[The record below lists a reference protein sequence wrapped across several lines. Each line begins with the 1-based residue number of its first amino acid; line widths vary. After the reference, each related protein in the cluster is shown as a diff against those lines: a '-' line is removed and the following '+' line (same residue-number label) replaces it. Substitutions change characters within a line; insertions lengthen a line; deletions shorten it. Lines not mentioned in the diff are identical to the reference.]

1 MQIKLEE
8 LKYQQVAIQSVV
20 KVFDGTIKNTF
31 DNSCFEG
38 IRSNT
43 ATLSPEQIS
52 DNIRYV
58 CTENVIEKNTGMT
71 SKDWELTIEM
81 ETWTSNTLVY
91 VKTICELYQ
100 HYGFTNF
107 IVLVPSVSIRQGVL
121 KTLTPFGKQLDDLYG
136 FVPNSF

>member
-52 DNIRYV
+52 ENIRDV
-58 CTENVIEKNTGMT
+58 CTENGIEEKTAMT

-81 ETWTSNTLVY
+81 ETGTGKTLVY

-100 HYGFTNF
+100 HYGFTKF
-107 IVLVPSVSIRQGVL
+107 IILVPSVAIRQGGPENIENIWKAIGGPL
-121 KTLTPFGKQLDDLYG
+121 WIRTQF
-136 FVPNSF
+136 F